1 MSVLPLPRSIA
12 RFNRTVTNRVT
23 RPIAGHLPG
32 FGVVIHVGRRS
43 GRQYR
48 TPVNVF
54 TRPGGW
60 SFALTFGE
68 ADWVRNVLEAGG
80 GLLESRGRV
89 ARFVDPVLVEDAS
102 VRDFP
107 PVVRWILRRIDVNQV
122 LVVDEA

>member
-1 MSVLPLPRSIA
+1 MPLPRSLA
-12 RFNRTVTNRVT
+12 MFNRTVTNHVT
-23 RPIAGHLPG
+23 RPIACHMPG

-54 TRPGGW
+54 TRSGGW
-60 SFALTFGE
+60 RFALTYGE

>member
-1 MSVLPLPRSIA
+1 MPLPRSVA
-12 RFNRTVTNRVT
+12 RFNRAVTNRVT
-23 RPIAGHLPG
+23 RPIARHLPG
-32 FGVVIHVGRRS
+32 FGVVIHVGRKS

-60 SFALTFGE
+60 RFALTYGE

-80 GLLESRGRV
+80 GRLESRGRV
-89 ARFVDPVLVEDAS
+89 ARFSNPMLVEDAS
-102 VRDFP
+102 LRAFP
-107 PVVRWILRRIDVNQV
+107 SAVRWILRRIDVDQV